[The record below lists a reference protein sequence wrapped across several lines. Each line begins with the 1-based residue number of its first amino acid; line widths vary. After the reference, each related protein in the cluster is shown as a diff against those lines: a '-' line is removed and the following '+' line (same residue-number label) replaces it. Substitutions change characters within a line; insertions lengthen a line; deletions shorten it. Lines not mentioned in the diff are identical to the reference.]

1 MIRLGYLA
9 WVRLGQFGLIWSF
22 CWKKWVLDLRL
33 KKNFES
39 PPSLRSLASLTVPR
53 RRQVQSSPSLL
64 THVVTLP
71 RRPKSENSPYDWSVG
86 GDAKVGCKQNLALGY
101 RKSRIAISKVYRSFT
116 AKKFLPRRVTT
127 FPLGWPNTTYTLL
140 LGWHLI
146 SNKFLLHQKNFCLSL
161 RMKYRLYNFSENSLH
176 YHLNFHFKKNILSS
190 FKIQNYH
197 DVNPVWN
204 EIFPPLINGLDMNL
218 ILSLNRL
225 SQQLIKQVQMSLV
238 QSLKRDLQ
246 THWQIHKSAE
256 GGMHVHNSKCIFI
269 VSQPFDIKAFIY
281 LKRIS

>member
-1 MIRLGYLA
+1 M
-9 WVRLGQFGLIWSF
+9 SF
-22 CWKKWVLDLRL
+22 RPLYW
-33 KKNFES
+33 KNFES

-176 YHLNFHFKKNILSS
+176 YYHLNFHFKKNILSS
-190 FKIQNYH
+190 FKITMMLTLC
-197 DVNPVWN
+197 
-204 EIFPPLINGLDMNL
+204 EMRFFPLDKWSWYEPHF
-218 ILSLNRL
+218 I
-225 SQQLIKQVQMSLV
+225 IKQTFSTTHKTGSNEPCPVFK
-238 QSLKRDLQ
+238 KRPSNPLTD
-246 THWQIHKSAE
+246 T
-256 GGMHVHNSKCIFI
+256 
-269 VSQPFDIKAFIY
+269 
-281 LKRIS
+281 